1 MPGSFRVR
9 GLELLNEF
17 FAGYNVVGLPIGN
30 TNTQMAGWFRREIR
44 GIEDFSGLKMR
55 IGGLAG
61 QVIAKLGAVP
71 QQIAAGDVHPALE
84 KGTIDAAEWVGP
96 YDDEKLGFHKIAP
109 YYYSGWWEGASAIF
123 LLVNKAKWEELSPE
137 DQALMAAAAHQANTL
152 TIARYDQLNPRA
164 IRRLAPANPATEPS
178 VLLPEG
184 AARRLRLDHPGTLQ
198 QSPHGGV
205 ESPSLG
211 AARTDRPTLADKL
224 TRIAASL
231 PGPFVAR
238 ARGWERRRA
247 CGRHTGCHPQEVWE
261 HIPASAR

>member
-109 YYYSGWWEGASAIF
+109 YYYSGWWEGA
-123 LLVNKAKWEELSPE
+123 
-137 DQALMAAAAHQANTL
+137 
-152 TIARYDQLNPRA
+152 
-164 IRRLAPANPATEPS
+164 
-178 VLLPEG
+178 
-184 AARRLRLDHPGTLQ
+184 ARRLRLDHPGTLQ

-247 CGRHTGCHPQEVWE
+247 RGRHTGCHPQEAWKQ
-261 HIPASAR
+261 IPASTR